1 MLQTKSLAFEPQF
14 YCEICGETV
23 SNPLCPVCLSLE
35 IDAWTTLYP
44 NLRNELLPKIKKYLK
59 RIEESIV
66 SSTKCIKC
74 KRAITSI
81 CPYCF
86 IDFVEGELKKLE
98 SNNLVLTEFMDFFDF
113 DAQVPDP
120 HKAKWGRY
128 PE

>member
-1 MLQTKSLAFEPQF
+1 MLQKNSSAFEQHF
-14 YCEICGETV
+14 MCEVCGEAITT
-23 SNPLCPVCLSLE
+23 PLCPICLSLE

-44 NLRNELLPKIKKYLK
+44 NLRNELLPKLKTYLERIKEN
-59 RIEESIV
+59 II

-113 DAQVPDP
+113 DTQVPDP
-120 HKAKWGRY
+120 HKAKWGKY